1 MSSTTPVA
9 AAASASSSAAPA
21 RMAAAAAAARGG
33 SSGVRRGRGGGGG
46 RRQTNNA
53 NNNPNNNNANA
64 VNATDDASGQSSAGR
79 RSQPHRVRSAAWKTF
94 QRRFEPPVD
103 ASTIGR
109 TAFTTMTYNLLANSL
124 VDLADP
130 DFAAIPPDVLTW
142 PARSKRLQNQL
153 RLQNPDL
160 ACIQEL
166 DSDCVDEFLR
176 PFARDFVWRFKSRTG
191 DNRDGC
197 ALLWKDSVFEL
208 LDYRPIEF
216 KNMPAADGSTPL
228 AFMDRDNVAQVAALR
243 NRATGYVVI
252 VGNCHL
258 IFNQNRGDIK
268 LAQVMGMLRVIA
280 EFKRV
285 FSSDSAPEPAVFI
298 GGDFN
303 STPKSGVYSLLA
315 NGVLDVR
322 NVDMR
327 LVSGQQIHISR
338 FATNK
343 RAPTGLRR
351 AAELRHIADIA
362 AQCFGAAPVLPAPV
376 QTEEP
381 VEKKPRIGAGED
393 DEDDVNDD
401 KNDDNDDN
409 EDAQAR
415 RSREDDNSDDDEVA
429 VAATASEVDSNEP
442 LVLHH
447 TLGLSSA
454 YPRESELSRNSATC
468 MRKRR
473 VDQRWVDHIFT
484 SSQLRVVSVF
494 AVPKNCRDKIS
505 PFGLPTRTHPS
516 DHLPLCAIVEFAN
529 KK

>member
-1 MSSTTPVA
+1 M
-9 AAASASSSAAPA
+9 
-21 RMAAAAAAARGG
+21 
-33 SSGVRRGRGGGGG
+33 RRGRGGGGG
-46 RRQTNNA
+46 RRTT
-53 NNNPNNNNANA
+53 NNNNNNTRANDNNNNNT
-64 VNATDDASGQSSAGR
+64 VNATSESSAGR
-79 RSQPHRVRSAAWKTF
+79 RSQPHRARSAAWKTF

-103 ASTIGR
+103 PSTIGR
-109 TAFTTMTYNLLANSL
+109 SAFTTMTYNLLANSL
-124 VDLADP
+124 VDLSDP

-216 KNMPAADGSTPL
+216 KNMLAADGSTPL
-228 AFMDRDNVAQVAALR
+228 TFMDRDNVAQVAALR

-280 EFKRV
+280 EFKRI

-303 STPKSGVYSLLA
+303 STPTSGVYSLLA

-322 NVDMR
+322 NVDLR

-338 FATNK
+338 FASNK
-343 RAPTGLRR
+343 RASAGLRR
-351 AAELRHIADIA
+351 AAELRHVADIA
-362 AQCFGAAPVLPAPV
+362 AQCFGAAPVLPVEPPA
-376 QTEEP
+376 QTEQP
-381 VEKKPRIGAGED
+381 AEKKPRVGAGED

-401 KNDDNDDN
+401 NNDDNNNDDN
-409 EDAQAR
+409 EDAPAR
-415 RSREDDNSDDDEVA
+415 RSRDDDNSDDDDEA
-429 VAATASEVDSNEP
+429 ANVAATTASEVDSNEP

-484 SSQLRVVSVF
+484 SSQLRVLSVF

-505 PFGLPTRTHPS
+505 PFGLPTRSHPS